1 MIRIASQP
9 KAATPAWHEVFLKI
23 APAIETH
30 ARLSFRHLRPEIRGE
45 LVQNAL
51 CSACAAVARLA
62 ELGKLDLCYPSVLAR
77 FAVAQTRAGR
87 MLGRSVNCKDVASTY
102 CQRAKGI
109 VIERLDRY
117 DREEEMWEEILIPDK
132 TCTPAELAVSRI
144 DVPAWFKTLKSR
156 DRRLAQF
163 LSLGD
168 RTRDAARKFDMSPAS
183 VSRLRRELCEAW
195 RAFQGENVT
204 PGTTAF
210 PA

>member
-1 MIRIASQP
+1 MIRIATQLKS
-9 KAATPAWHEVFLKI
+9 ATPAWHQVFLKM

-30 ARLSFRHLRPEIRGE
+30 AKLSFRHLRPEARAE

-62 ELGKLDLCYPSVLAR
+62 ELGKLDLCYPSVLAQY
-77 FAVAQTRAGR
+77 AVVQSRAGR
-87 MLGRSVNCKDVASTY
+87 MLGRRLSCKDVASEY

-109 VIERLDRY
+109 VMERLDRY
-117 DREEEMWEEILIPDK
+117 DRQEQVWKEILIPDR

-144 DVPAWFKTLKSR
+144 DFPEWLKTLSSR
-156 DRRLAQF
+156 DRKVALDLAA
-163 LSLGD
+163 GETTG
-168 RTRDAARKFDMSPAS
+168 RTALKFHLVPGR
-183 VSRLRRELCEAW
+183 VSQIRRQLCQAW

-204 PGTTAF
+204 PPTATM